1 MINIIE
7 KFRQWHAQNVAVSA
21 LNRMDERML
30 NDIGIHRADIPR
42 YVRGLK

>member
-7 KFRQWHAQNVAVSA
+7 KLRQWKAQNVAVSA
-21 LNRMDERML
+21 LNQMDERML
-30 NDIGIHRADIPR
+30 NDIGIRRADIPR